1 MAPFFSNHYQT
12 IKGSPTKD
20 RDDISVGDMTTNGYS
35 IVRSVVLAVIIA
47 IVAVVGVVTFHQSPS
62 LLSNGYESSMSSMA
76 LVHEDDGGYSNID
89 MEAYAK
95 VLATASEDEYGTEMT
110 AVGTPTPPS
119 SKEDSDSA
127 ISCGNLGNMNYQ
139 LGQDLFTQLGVS
151 TNGCAFFSNGRVAGQ
166 IFISLR
172 GQWLGPFIL
181 PSSRQYSPL
190 QTVTIPRGT
199 MTVLLGVSSA
209 GSGLV
214 QIGLQAN
221 LQGGSGTSESIS
233 RSGFPQS
240 F

>member
-181 PSSRQYSPL
+181 PSSRQYSDF
-190 QTVTIPRGT
+190 QTINVPGGTI
-199 MTVLLGVSSA
+199 TVRLGVSSA
-209 GSGLV
+209 GSGQV
-214 QIGLQAN
+214 QIGLLAN
-221 LQGGSGTSESIS
+221 LQGGGGTSESIF
-233 RSGFPQS
+233 RVGFPQS

>member
-1 MAPFFSNHYQT
+1 MAPIFANDYQT
-12 IKGSPTKD
+12 IKGSPTTKD

-35 IVRSVVLAVIIA
+35 IVRSAMLAVIIA

-62 LLSNGYESSMSSMA
+62 LLSNSSMSSMA

-127 ISCGNLGNMNYQ
+127 ISCGNLGNLNYQ
-139 LGQDLFTQLGVS
+139 FGQDLFRQLIIS

-166 IFISLR
+166 IFISFR

>member
-1 MAPFFSNHYQT
+1 MAPIFANDYQT
-12 IKGSPTKD
+12 IKGSPTTKD

-35 IVRSVVLAVIIA
+35 IVRSAMLAVIIA

-95 VLATASEDEYGTEMT
+95 VIATASEDEYGTEMT
-110 AVGTPTPPS
+110 S

-127 ISCGNLGNMNYQ
+127 ISCGNLGNLNYQ
-139 LGQDLFTQLGVS
+139 FGQDLFRQLIIS

-166 IFISLR
+166 IFISFR

-181 PSSRQYSPL
+181 PSSRQYSDF
-190 QTVTIPRGT
+190 QTINVPGGTI
-199 MTVLLGVSSA
+199 TVRLGVSSA
-209 GSGLV
+209 GSGRV
-214 QIGLQAN
+214 QIGLRAN
-221 LQGGSGTSESIS
+221 GASESYV
-233 RSGFPQS
+233 RTGFSQS

>member
-119 SKEDSDSA
+119 SKEDSA
-127 ISCGNLGNMNYQ
+127 LNCGNLNYQ
-139 LGQDLFTQLGVS
+139 YQQPFFRQFGIL
-151 TNGCAFFSNGRVAGQ
+151 TNGCAFFRNGRVTGS
-166 IFISLR
+166 IRIRSR
-172 GQWLGPFIL
+172 GVWVGPFPL
-181 PSSRQYSPL
+181 PSTRQYSRL
-190 QTVTIPRGT
+190 QTINVPGGTID
-199 MTVLLGVSSA
+199 VLLGVSSV
-209 GSGLV
+209 GSGSV
-214 QIGLQAN
+214 RIGLQGN
-221 LQGGSGTSESIS
+221 IQGGGVARERFTATP
-233 RSGFPQS
+233 RPS